1 MAELDYIFPLL
12 TKSMCPT
19 IFGHELLKAG
29 LILAILGGSS
39 IEEDAKNV
47 LNQGVDENKS
57 NFRSDSHVL
66 LIGDPGLGK
75 S

>member
-1 MAELDYIFPLL
+1 MI
-12 TKSMCPT
+12 KSMCPT

-29 LILAILGGSS
+29 LILAILGGSA
-39 IEEDAKNV
+39 IEYEEGRI

>member
-1 MAELDYIFPLL
+1 MI
-12 TKSMCPT
+12 KSMCPT

-29 LILAILGGSS
+29 LILAILGGSA
-39 IEEDAKNV
+39 IEYEEGRI
-47 LNQGVDENKS
+47 LNQGIDENKS

>member
-1 MAELDYIFPLL
+1 
-12 TKSMCPT
+12 MCPT

-29 LILAILGGSS
+29 LILAILGGSV
-39 IEEDAKNV
+39 IEYEEGRI

-66 LIGDPGLGK
+66 LIGDPGVGK

>member
-1 MAELDYIFPLL
+1 MI
-12 TKSMCPT
+12 KSMCPT

-29 LILAILGGSS
+29 LILAILGGSV
-39 IEEDAKNV
+39 IEYEEGRI

>member
-1 MAELDYIFPLL
+1 MI
-12 TKSMCPT
+12 KSMCPT

-29 LILAILGGSS
+29 LILAILGGSA
-39 IEEDAKNV
+39 IEYEEGRI

-57 NFRSDSHVL
+57 NFRSNSHVL

>member
-1 MAELDYIFPLL
+1 
-12 TKSMCPT
+12 MCPT

-29 LILAILGGSS
+29 LILAILGGSA
-39 IEEDAKNV
+39 IEYEEGRI
-47 LNQGVDENKS
+47 LNQVVDENKS